1 MACDPTYTEFMSNTK
16 ATNKLQMPSRT
27 NVEAAFLT
35 NRTNYVN
42 LLERITQTMTANA
55 AAMAGKPRRWDVN
68 GTEGA
73 INMKLAEV
81 LAMLGDPSACRDL
94 GMDY

>member
-1 MACDPTYTEFMSNTK
+1 MTCDPTYTEFMSSTK

-27 NVEAAFLT
+27 DVEAAFLA

-42 LLERITQTMTANA
+42 LLERITKQMTANA
-55 AAMAGKPRRWDVN
+55 KAAAGKPRRWDMN

-94 GMDY
+94 GIDY